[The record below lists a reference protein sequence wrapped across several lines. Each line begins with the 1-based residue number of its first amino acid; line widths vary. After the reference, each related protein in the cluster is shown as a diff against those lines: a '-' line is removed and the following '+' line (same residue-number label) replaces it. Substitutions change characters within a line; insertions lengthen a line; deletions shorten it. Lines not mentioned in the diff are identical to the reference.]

1 MDPIESTRDRG
12 RGGGGLWKEK
22 LYYKIYPPPLAA
34 VTLQREKDQCPTM
47 AAIANTCYSCTYS
60 TVSMSQLHKH
70 DLTMPTNHIAALSLW
85 RSPHRASRIT
95 SKLPDGGVQR
105 RSPMAA
111 GGDFRSKMDEYN
123 VAMKRL
129 MRNPYEYHH
138 DLGQFHWRSKSRFLL
153 IWFLSIRILYFTGFS
168 VVGIDEW

>member
-1 MDPIESTRDRG
+1 
-12 RGGGGLWKEK
+12 
-22 LYYKIYPPPLAA
+22 
-34 VTLQREKDQCPTM
+34 
-47 AAIANTCYSCTYS
+47 
-60 TVSMSQLHKH
+60 
-70 DLTMPTNHIAALSLW
+70 
-85 RSPHRASRIT
+85 
-95 SKLPDGGVQR
+95 
-105 RSPMAA
+105 MAA